1 MGVRMLNKYL
11 REYSCDAIKEITM
24 NQLRGKKIAI
34 DVSIFLYQ
42 FKGDNALLENMYR
55 MIEQFRNYQV
65 TPIYVFDGTP
75 PDEKFD
81 VLCQRDNNKKFAK
94 DNCDAIENELKNNST
109 LSDVER
115 NELSIKLNIERKK
128 CLRIT
133 NSNIR
138 HVKEL
143 MTVMGVS
150 YLEASGE
157 ADELC
162 VYLVKKKLAWA
173 CMSEDMD
180 MFVYGCQRVLRGYN
194 LEKGTMLQY
203 VMVDILKNLRMTQHE
218 FKEVCLLAGT
228 DYNKSRFTIFTTM
241 GLFYK
246 YLRRKK
252 GTMGFYDWLIYTKTI
267 TYEYKEVLN
276 RLKDMFQIN
285 TIYNIYPKDLVN
297 NKILMEEVNDFMDK
311 HEIKISF

>member
-1 MGVRMLNKYL
+1 MLNKYL
-11 REYSCDAIKEITM
+11 REYSGDSIKEITM

-42 FKGDNALLENMYR
+42 FKGDDALLENMFK
-55 MIEQFRNYQV
+55 MIEQFRYYQV

-75 PDEKFD
+75 PDEKLD
-81 VLCQRDNNKKFAK
+81 VLNERDTTKKFAK
-94 DNCDAIENELKNNST
+94 DKCDAIERELNENNNLSDDQRKELTVKLKN
-109 LSDVER
+109 E
-115 NELSIKLNIERKK
+115 KKK

-133 NSNIR
+133 NANIR
-138 HVKEL
+138 HVKAL
-143 MTVMGVS
+143 MNVMGVP
-150 YLEASGE
+150 YLEAEGE

-162 VYLVKKKLAWA
+162 VYLVKKKIAWA

-180 MFVYGCQRVLRGYN
+180 MFVYGCQRVLRNYN

-203 VMVDILKNLRMTQHE
+203 VMIDILKNLRMTQHE

-252 GTMGFYDWLIYTKTI
+252 GVMGFYDWLIYTKTI
-267 TYEYKEVLN
+267 TPDYKETLN
-276 RLKDMFQIN
+276 KSKQMFILN
-285 TIYNIYPKDLVN
+285 TSQEIQQKDLVN
-297 NKILMEEVNDFMDK
+297 KKILMSELNEFMDK
-311 HEIKISF
+311 HEIKYLINV